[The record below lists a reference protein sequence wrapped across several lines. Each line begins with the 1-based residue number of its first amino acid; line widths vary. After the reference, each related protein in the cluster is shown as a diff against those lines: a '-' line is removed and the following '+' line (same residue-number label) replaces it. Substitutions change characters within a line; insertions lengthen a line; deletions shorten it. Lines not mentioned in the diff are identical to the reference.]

1 MARRFF
7 LSLAMALA
15 LGSLPSSPASAE
27 WGYTLIDEMMSP
39 YCPGRALSECPSPD
53 AEKLRVWI
61 LDQEKAGRSQEE
73 VSEELYGQFGEA
85 LRQSPK
91 AEGVGVIAY
100 VIPMAVFG
108 VGGLL
113 VAFLLSRKGG
123 GPPPGTGGTSEKP
136 LQASGPAIS
145 DEELERE
152 LDEELSL

>member
-1 MARRFF
+1 MVRHF
-7 LSLAMALA
+7 LLSSLFLLA
-15 LGSLPSSPASAE
+15 LGVVPAQAASAE
-27 WGYTLIDEMMSP
+27 WGYTLIDELMSP

-61 LDQEKAGRSQEE
+61 LNQEKAGRDQES
-73 VSEELYGQFGEA
+73 VKEELIGQFGEA

-100 VIPMAVFG
+100 VIPMVVFAA
-108 VGGLL
+108 GGLL
-113 VAFLLSRKGG
+113 VAVLLSRKREEIAPMSGG
-123 GPPPGTGGTSEKP
+123 LAEVGT
-136 LQASGPAIS
+136 GPAIS

>member
-1 MARRFF
+1 MARRFL
-7 LSLAMALA
+7 LSLAMVLV
-15 LGSLPSSPASAE
+15 LGILPPSPASAE

-61 LDQEKAGRSQEE
+61 LDQEKAGRTQEE
-73 VSEELYGQFGEA
+73 VSEELYSQFGEA
-85 LRQSPK
+85 LRQAPK

-108 VGGLL
+108 LGGLL
-113 VAFLLSRKGG
+113 VAFLLARKSGG
-123 GPPPGTGGTSEKP
+123 AAAGSSAAGGAP